1 MSASTQTL
9 TDDTPVVP
17 PTPEGDG
24 AGLGAFLSGR
34 LRQVGIFLAL
44 IAIVILFQIL
54 TGGTLLTPRNV
65 TSIIGQNAYVLILAI
80 GMVMIIIAGH
90 IDLSVGSVVAFVGA
104 ISGILIVNWGWP
116 WWLGVLAAIIVGGLV
131 GAWQG
136 FWIAYVGIPAFIVT
150 LAGMLTFRGLTQM
163 VLQNEPITPFP
174 DAYVAIGSGF
184 LPDLGGGTSTFEPL
198 TVVLGVLATIGLVG
212 SQFRERAKRVKLGLE
227 DEPRSWFL
235 SQAIFTAV
243 FILLITFTLASYRGT
258 PIVLVILAALILIY
272 STVMHQFVFGRHI
285 YARGGNLHAAQ
296 LSGVDTKRVDFLL
309 FVNMGLLAGIAGHRL
324 HRAQQLRPPGRRHRL
339 RARRH
344 RRRVH
349 RRRGR
354 HRRHRHGHRRDHR
367 WPDHGRAEQRHV
379 AARPRH
385 RGPVLHQGL
394 RAAAGRR
401 LRHLQQAARRER
413 QQVSTAG
420 GHERHGP
427 RRRARLDA
435 DQGGPGRG

>member
-1 MSASTQTL
+1 MSASTDTL
-9 TDDTPVVP
+9 TTDPPPIVP
-17 PTPEGDG
+17 PNPEPQG
-24 AGLGAFLSGR
+24 AGLGALLSGR

-44 IAIVILFQIL
+44 IAIVILFQVL

-65 TSIIGQNAYVLILAI
+65 SSIVGQNAYVLILAI

-104 ISGILIVNWGWP
+104 ISGIFIVNWGWP
-116 WWLGVLAAIIVGGLV
+116 WWIGVIAAVLVGGLI

-163 VLQNEPITPFP
+163 VLQNVPITPFP
-174 DAYVAIGSGF
+174 DSYVAIGSGY
-184 LPDLGGGTSTFEPL
+184 LPDLGGGTTTFEPL
-198 TVVLGVLATIGLVG
+198 TLVLGFAATLGLVG
-212 SQFRERAKRVKLGLE
+212 QQIRERAKRVKLGLE

-235 SQAIFTAV
+235 SQAVFTAV

-309 FVNMGLLAGIAGHRL
+309 FVNMGVLAGIAGIAFTARSNSAL
-324 HRAQQLRPPGRRHRL
+324 PGAGTGFEL
-339 RARRH
+339 DAIAAAFIGGAA
-344 RRRVH
+344 VT
-349 RRRGR
+349 G
-354 HRRHRHGHRRDHR
+354 GI
-367 WPDHGRAEQRHV
+367 GTVTGAIIGGLIMGVLNNGMSLLGLGTEVQSFIKGFVLLLAV
-379 AARPRH
+379 AFDIFNKR
-385 RGPVLHQGL
+385 
-394 RAAAGRR
+394 RAANA
-401 LRHLQQAARRER
+401 
-413 QQVSTAG
+413 SK
-420 GHERHGP
+420 
-427 RRRARLDA
+427 
-435 DQGGPGRG
+435 